1 MTPLEDIVLI
11 VIRILI
17 LNWGGWI
24 FATLLTSIAYSFHS
38 KWSGLSLLPSCILLV
53 LAILIWI
60 AAPKIAKV
68 VTPKKEYSVNL
79 GGLSRRD
86 LYAFAF
92 VFLGVYFVLTS
103 VSSVLVSSY
112 LLIASS
118 QFSTT
123 HAATDHFTP
132 LVRESVRLVVSFFLL
147 AFADRWARLLLSREA
162 SAQANREAIQ

>member
-17 LNWGGWI
+17 LNWGAWI
-24 FATLLTSIAYSFHS
+24 FLTLLTSIVSSFHS
-38 KWSGLSLLPSCILLV
+38 RWSFVSLLPSCISLV
-53 LAILIWI
+53 LAVLIWV

-68 VTPKKEYSVNL
+68 VTPKKEYSISL

-92 VFLGVYFVLTS
+92 VFLGVYFLLTS
-103 VSSVLVSSY
+103 LSAVLVSSY
-112 LLIASS
+112 FAIASS
-118 QFSTT
+118 QFPSA
-123 HAATDHFTP
+123 HVPIDYFTP

-147 AFADRWARLLLSREA
+147 VFADRWARLLLSREA
-162 SAQANREAIQ
+162 ARPDNEVA